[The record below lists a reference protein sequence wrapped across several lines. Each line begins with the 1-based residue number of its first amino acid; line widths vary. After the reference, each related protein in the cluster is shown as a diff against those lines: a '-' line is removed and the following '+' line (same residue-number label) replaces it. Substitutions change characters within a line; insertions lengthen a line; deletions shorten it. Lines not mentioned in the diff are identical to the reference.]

1 MVGFM
6 NSAASSSSSSSD
18 AATPAPSSDTAAA
31 AGPVRVAYLG
41 PEGTFTEQA
50 LRDMQEE
57 GFVPADAE
65 AVPVTSPRAALDMVR
80 AGDADYAC
88 VALESS
94 VDGPVSQTEDALAYG
109 EPLQIFHEVLVPV
122 VFSILVR
129 PGEGGAAADL
139 SSISTFTTHPV
150 AEAQVRN
157 WIAENIPNARFIPA
171 SSNGAAAQAVAEGK
185 ADAAAAPARA
195 GDIHH
200 LRAVAEGVA
209 DIQGAYTR
217 FVLIGRPSKP
227 TGRTGHDRTGVI
239 LTLQNR
245 PASLLDA
252 LAELSTRGVD
262 MSRISSRPL
271 RREDGTR
278 MGMYMFHVAIVGHI
292 DDAAVAEA
300 LAGLYRSTESVRY
313 LGSWP
318 AADEVMRPGAHDGSR
333 DRVNRH
339 AGSAPPSYTA
349 SHQWIAN
356 LQEGRQ

>member
-1 MVGFM
+1 M
-6 NSAASSSSSSSD
+6 
-18 AATPAPSSDTAAA
+18 
-31 AGPVRVAYLG
+31 RVAYLG

-57 GFVPADAE
+57 GFVPEDAE

-129 PGEGGAAADL
+129 PGEGDAAADL

-200 LRAVAEGVA
+200 LRAVAGGVA